1 MASVRSSLPWD
12 YKELLVTY
20 FDDKQSLYE
29 VLGLGP
35 NANDDEVMNAYRR
48 ILSEIETDYL
58 ALYSMVDDAEL
69 AGRRRRVQMAFET
82 LSDPG
87 KRANY
92 DGDDAGYPSLTVSPQ
107 ASVTPDR
114 GVAVATSVST
124 GDTSFSHTGEE
135 IDEGEFQSVQVEPRY
150 QSRFAPRKT
159 VRTEPSAAPQ
169 TEPRHRAAE
178 RALNQTM
185 TTPEKPTPTKVV
197 LTPEVL
203 AELTADKDISGALLK
218 TLRETAGLSLDDIA
232 ATTKISKRYLRAI
245 EADDYAT
252 LPAKVYTRGFVT
264 LYARM
269 LGLDAERVATSFI
282 ELIERGGG
290 GA

>member
-1 MASVRSSLPWD
+1 VAFVKSSRPWD
-12 YKELLVTY
+12 YEELLVTY

-29 VLGLGP
+29 VLGLGQ
-35 NANDDEVMNAYRR
+35 NAKDEEVMDAYRR

-92 DGDDAGYPSLTVSPQ
+92 DGDDAPYPPLTVSSQ
-107 ASVTPDR
+107 ASVTPDHR
-114 GVAVATSVST
+114 VAIATGVST
-124 GDTSFSHTGEE
+124 SDTSFSHTGEE
-135 IDEGEFQSVQVEPRY
+135 IDEGEYQAPSSESRY
-150 QSRFAPRKT
+150 QSRFAPRKPASAG
-159 VRTEPSAAPQ
+159 PSAPA
-169 TEPRHRAAE
+169 EVDPRHRAAE

-185 TTPEKPTPTKVV
+185 AVPQKPEPTKVV
-197 LTPEVL
+197 LTPDVL
-203 AELTADKDISGALLK
+203 AELTADKDMSGSLLK

-245 EADDYAT
+245 ESDDYAT

-264 LYARM
+264 LYARV

>member
-1 MASVRSSLPWD
+1 MAFAKSSRLWD

-29 VLGLGP
+29 VLGLGQ
-35 NANDDEVMNAYRR
+35 NASDEEVMVAYRR
-48 ILSEIETDYL
+48 ILAEIETDYL

-69 AGRRRRVQMAFET
+69 AGRRRRVQLAFDT

-92 DGDDAGYPSLTVSPQ
+92 DGDDAGYPPLTVSSQ
-107 ASVTPDR
+107 ASLTPDR
-114 GVAVATSVST
+114 GVGVATSVST
-124 GDTSFSHTGEE
+124 SDTSFSHTGQE
-135 IDEGEFQSVQVEPRY
+135 IDDGDFHPVASKPRY
-150 QSRFAPRKT
+150 ESRFDTRKKASVET
-159 VRTEPSAAPQ
+159 SQ
-169 TEPRHRAAE
+169 TRQADPRHRAAE

-185 TTPEKPTPTKVV
+185 TEPQKPEPTKVV
-197 LTPEVL
+197 LTPDVL
-203 AELTADKDISGALLK
+203 SELTADKDMSGALLK

-264 LYARM
+264 LYARV

-282 ELIERGGG
+282 ELIERGGS